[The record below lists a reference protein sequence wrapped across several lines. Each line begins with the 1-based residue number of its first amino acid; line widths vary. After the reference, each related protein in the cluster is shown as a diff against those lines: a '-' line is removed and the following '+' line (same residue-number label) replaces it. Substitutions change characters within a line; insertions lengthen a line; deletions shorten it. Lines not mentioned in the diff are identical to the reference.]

1 MKQGFLETL
10 VQGQG
15 SGSIPG
21 GPMGPARHVQE
32 VRRRGAPLLLP
43 LFGQSGSKAGA
54 WEKFLEH
61 ENRGGHRREVRDGE
75 ESIRAVRP

>member
-32 VRRRGAPLLLP
+32 VRRRGHHYSCRSSASLD
-43 LFGQSGSKAGA
+43 
-54 WEKFLEH
+54 
-61 ENRGGHRREVRDGE
+61 RRLGLGR
-75 ESIRAVRP
+75 SF